1 MKKFIL
7 SITFLLACS
16 AGSVWAQSAVKTE
29 GVQVIV
35 EPVEAVEPARVD
47 SKKQPAVNASSSQV
61 KEIGGSKPAAKSCCA
76 NKAAGSASCSKDK
89 KEAAEMSC
97 DKSKK
102 AAGKSSCCQKG
113 GHTDAKADAPHDH
126 SKN

>member
-7 SITFLLACS
+7 SVTFLLACS

-29 GVQVIV
+29 GVQVI
-35 EPVEAVEPARVD
+35 EPVEAAKPARLD
-47 SKKQPAVNASSSQV
+47 AKQSAGSASSSEV
-61 KEIGGSKPAAKSCCA
+61 KETGVSKPAAKSCCA

-89 KEAAEMSC
+89 KDAADMSC

-113 GHTDAKADAPHDH
+113 GHSDAKADAPHDH